1 MLVNFPLFLISFA
14 LYNMIVFLTP
24 GVAWSDVLAT
34 VPMQSGATWTIT
46 LGDGLIALSLL
57 FLFFEVL
64 KATRTSTRS
73 MFDHILSTLVFIGA
87 LVEFLIVPQAA
98 TSVFAILLVMSLID
112 VMAGWSV
119 SMRAARRDLTV
130 ESMPDN
136 LV

>member
-34 VPMQSGATWTIT
+34 VPMQSGASWTIT
-46 LGDGLIALSLL
+46 MGDGLIALSLV

-64 KATRTSTRS
+64 KATRTSARS

-87 LVEFLIVPQAA
+87 LIEFLIVPQAA
-98 TSVFAILLVMSLID
+98 TSVFALLLVMALID

-136 LV
+136 LI

>member
-14 LYNMIVFLTP
+14 IYNMIVFLTP
-24 GVAWSDVLAT
+24 GVAWTDVLAT

-46 LGDGLIALSLL
+46 MGDALLALSLV

-64 KATRTSTRS
+64 KATRTSARS
-73 MFDHILSTLVFIGA
+73 MFDHMLSTLVFIGA
-87 LVEFLIVPQAA
+87 LIEFLIVPQAA
-98 TSVFAILLVMSLID
+98 TSVFAILLVMALID
-112 VMAGWSV
+112 MMAGWSV

>member
-14 LYNMIVFLTP
+14 IYNMIVFLTP
-24 GVAWSDVLAT
+24 GVLWSDVLAT
-34 VPMQSGATWTIT
+34 VPMQSGATWSIT
-46 LGDGLIALSLL
+46 MGDALIALSLI

-64 KATRTSTRS
+64 KATRTSARS
-73 MFDHILSTLVFIGA
+73 MFDHMLSTLVFIGA
-87 LVEFLIVPQAA
+87 LIEFLIVPQAA
-98 TSVFAILLVMSLID
+98 TSVFAILLVMALID

>member
-24 GVAWSDVLAT
+24 GVAWSDVLTT

-46 LGDGLIALSLL
+46 MGDGLIALSLV

-64 KATRTSTRS
+64 KATRTSARS

-87 LVEFLIVPQAA
+87 LIEFLIVPQAA
-98 TSVFAILLVMSLID
+98 TSVFAILLVMALID

-136 LV
+136 LI